1 MANEV
6 VVTTL
11 LGNQGDPVEYTIA
24 TGTAGTNILKG
35 TIMKIGSS
43 PQTIEA
49 ASADGDLIAGVLA
62 EEHKGGVGH
71 VKISVLTHFIGETY
85 STTGMTLGYP
95 QKVEG
100 ANAVTDADDDTIANK
115 MEACCMSLETNAGTA
130 TSACLWNIG

>member
-6 VVTTL
+6 IVDTL
-11 LGNQGDPVEYTIA
+11 LGNQGDPIEYTIA

-62 EEHKGGVGH
+62 EEHKGGVGQT
-71 VKISVLTHFIGETY
+71 KIAVLTHFIGDTY
-85 STTGMTLGYP
+85 STTGMTLGAF

-100 ANAVTDADDDTIANK
+100 ANAVTDADDDTIDNK
-115 MEACCMSLETNAGTA
+115 MEACCQALETVGA
-130 TSACLWNIG
+130 TSTGACLWNIG